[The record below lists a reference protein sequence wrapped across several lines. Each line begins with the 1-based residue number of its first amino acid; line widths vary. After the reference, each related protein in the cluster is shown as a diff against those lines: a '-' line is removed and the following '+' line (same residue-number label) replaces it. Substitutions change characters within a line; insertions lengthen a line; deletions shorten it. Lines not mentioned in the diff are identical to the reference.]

1 MYEGKFPFK
10 IRKNKTKNEKK
21 KIKVLSIGWNRLANR
36 EAEAQ
41 STMENLN
48 LEKEAD
54 NGVDL
59 MNFEEGAYNWV
70 NEAEAQSMREKLKIF

>member
-10 IRKNKTKNEKK
+10 KRKNKTKNEKK

-59 MNFEEGAYNWV
+59 MNFEEGAYN
-70 NEAEAQSMREKLKIF
+70 

>member
-1 MYEGKFPFK
+1 
-10 IRKNKTKNEKK
+10 
-21 KIKVLSIGWNRLANR
+21 
-36 EAEAQ
+36 
-41 STMENLN
+41 MENLN